1 MAVDLL
7 WWQVT
12 KPVFAGEK
20 ITTCNYA
27 DLAKKVFLK
36 GNPKNSGVAAL
47 MFAESQ
53 EADKIIMLGYDCKY
67 ATDGRRHWHGDHVE
81 ELGTAVSMPKWKK
94 QLMTVTSLLKNVD
107 VVNCTR
113 DTALNFWPLANLEE
127 ELCR

>member
-12 KPVFAGEK
+12 KPDFAGEK
-20 ITTCNYA
+20 ITTGNYA
-27 DLAKKVFLK
+27 DFAKKVILK
-36 GNPKNSGVAAL
+36 GNPKNSGAAAL

-53 EADKIIMLGYDCKY
+53 DADKIIMLGYDCKY
-67 ATDGRRHWHGDHVE
+67 ASDGRRHWHGDHVK
-81 ELGTAVSMPKWKK
+81 ELGNAVSMPKWGK
-94 QLMTVTSLLKNVD
+94 QFMAIASLLKNVD

-113 DTALNFWPLANLEE
+113 DTALPFWPLGNLEE